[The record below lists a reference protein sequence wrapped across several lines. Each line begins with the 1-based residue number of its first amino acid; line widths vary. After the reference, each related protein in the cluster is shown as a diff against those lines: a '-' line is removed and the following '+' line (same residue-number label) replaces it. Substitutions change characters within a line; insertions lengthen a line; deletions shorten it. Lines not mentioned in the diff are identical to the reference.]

1 MASGLDLVKMNVSI
15 EALIADN
22 TKRLEYFLKD
32 KGISDATHPV
42 NPIRVQALNLFANA
56 TSKKQLD
63 EGISELISILLKV
76 GDGELDTYLA
86 QFIATAGLIF
96 AHGDKD
102 FKDDELEEIIT
113 RLSSFIIFPLDY
125 LTEISKQD
133 VPALFNES
141 LNKILEINPG
151 YREALIKYVISIVMS
166 DSVIEEEELD
176 MVYSFGNQIGFSE
189 VEIASDLAMEIQKS
203 FVPDILSIS

>member
-15 EALIADN
+15 DALIADN

-96 AHGDKD
+96 SHGDKD

-189 VEIASDLAMEIQKS
+189 VEIASYLAMEIQKS

>member
-1 MASGLDLVKMNVSI
+1 M
-15 EALIADN
+15 
-22 TKRLEYFLKD
+22 
-32 KGISDATHPV
+32 
-42 NPIRVQALNLFANA
+42 QALNLFANA

-96 AHGDKD
+96 SHGDKD
-102 FKDDELEEIIT
+102 FKDDELEEII

-189 VEIASDLAMEIQKS
+189 VEIASYLAMEIQKS